1 MFVPCIVIS
10 QKILCSAAQAMA
22 ALMVNSILLSKRFC
36 RIPHRFFIMLNAHS
50 SCTLAEE
57 NFLLKT
63 ISSRSLVPFRVR
75 FHQPRTQRVRIVPNK
90 VRGDFSTCHF
100 YRIRRCG
107 ENFPLLYS
115 AEIALPRN
123 TLTSRILPGDPQAK
137 FGKILFLLT
146 TACIMKSCCWY
157 RLKKSAA
164 LPGGALILT
173 WKPSIAPTMLGSEDS
188 PSNDW
193 IDVVISTRFSGNKC
207 GHPKVHKESL
217 LHLAQLLWRLTFQYW
232 W

>member
-1 MFVPCIVIS
+1 MVVIIFIIMFVPCIVIS

-90 VRGDFSTCHF
+90 VRGDFSTCQF

-115 AEIALPRN
+115 SENRTSSQYPNIAH
-123 TLTSRILPGDPQAK
+123 TSRRSTSEIRENFVSIDNSL
-137 FGKILFLLT
+137 
-146 TACIMKSCCWY
+146 Y
-157 RLKKSAA
+157 HA

-188 PSNDW
+188 PSND
-193 IDVVISTRFSGNKC
+193 
-207 GHPKVHKESL
+207 
-217 LHLAQLLWRLTFQYW
+217 
-232 W
+232 

>member
-1 MFVPCIVIS
+1 MVVIIFIIMFVPCIVIS
-10 QKILCSAAQAMA
+10 QKIPCSAAQARA

-63 ISSRSLVPFRVR
+63 ISSSSLVLFRVR

-115 AEIALPRN
+115 AENRTSSQYPNIVH
-123 TLTSRILPGDPQAK
+123 TSRRSRSEIRENFVSIDNSLYHEIVLLVSTEEVSCTAWWRFDPDMEAVNC
-137 FGKILFLLT
+137 
-146 TACIMKSCCWY
+146 AY
-157 RLKKSAA
+157 NVR
-164 LPGGALILT
+164 
-173 WKPSIAPTMLGSEDS
+173 
-188 PSNDW
+188 
-193 IDVVISTRFSGNKC
+193 
-207 GHPKVHKESL
+207 
-217 LHLAQLLWRLTFQYW
+217 
-232 W
+232 